1 MLYGAR
7 DEVIRLAAEHE
18 ELAVFLSWFANHDVA
33 ALTDGM
39 HELDGERLIAAV
51 MSCSTRDPQSADYEI
66 HRDHIDIQMDLEG
79 TEDILVTQADMT
91 ATSEYDEALDVLMC
105 RPATSSEAGERYTLG
120 PNRMIVLFPHE
131 PHLPTLTPEGEEA
144 APVRKVIFKVQL
156 L

>member
-1 MLYGAR
+1 MLYGTR

-18 ELAVFLSWFANHDVA
+18 ELAVFVSWLATYDPA
-33 ALTDGM
+33 ELADGM
-39 HELDGERLIAAV
+39 HQLDGDRLIAAV

-79 TEDILVTQADMT
+79 TEDIIVAQGDMT
-91 ATSEYDEALDVLMC
+91 ATSEYDEVLDVLMC
-105 RPATSSEAGERYTLG
+105 RPSNSSEAGERYTLG
-120 PNRMIVLFPHE
+120 PDRMIVLFPHE
-131 PHLPTLTPEGEEA
+131 PHLPMLTPEGEEA